1 MLSRYILL
9 ALLAHFAVTAHAQVA
24 VTANPAHAEM
34 LRSADPRLAANKK
47 LVYDFWREVLEARHV
62 ELAEKYVA
70 ADYVQHN
77 PNIATGRQAM
87 VDFFAGKPPK
97 EIAPAVARPLVAI
110 SAEGDL
116 VTLAFVQ
123 QGTDPKDPARKYT
136 TTWFDMF
143 RVTNGQIVEHWDSAL
158 KN

>member
-1 MLSRYILL
+1 MLTRFILF
-9 ALLAHFAVTAHAQVA
+9 AFLAHTAISAHAQAA
-24 VTANPAHAEM
+24 VIANPAHADM

-97 EIAPAVARPLVAI
+97 EIAPAVVRPLVAI

-123 QGTDPKDPARKYT
+123 QGTDPRDPARKYT

-143 RVTNGQIVEHWDSAL
+143 RVANGQIVEHWDSAI

>member
-1 MLSRYILL
+1 MFPRLILIAFL
-9 ALLAHFAVTAHAQVA
+9 AGLAVSAHAQVA
-24 VTANPAHAEM
+24 VTANPSHADM
-34 LRSADPRLAANKK
+34 LRSADPKLAANKK

-62 ELAEKYVA
+62 ELAEKYVI

-77 PNIATGRQAM
+77 PNIPTGRQAM

-110 SAEGDL
+110 SADGDL

-123 QGTDPKDPARKYT
+123 QGTDPKDPGKKYT
-136 TTWFDMF
+136 TIWFDMF
-143 RVTNGQIVEHWDSAL
+143 RVANGQIVEHWDSAA